1 MLCNCCAP
9 TEMCYAQGAQRGTY
23 YSFMAVYAVQ
33 ALPMQDPENFERD
46 MMGMF
51 DTLDPDTISEHTS
64 DIIASMM
71 ELVRALLIAIG
82 RF

>member
-1 MLCNCCAP
+1 
-9 TEMCYAQGAQRGTY
+9 
-23 YSFMAVYAVQ
+23 MAVYAVQ